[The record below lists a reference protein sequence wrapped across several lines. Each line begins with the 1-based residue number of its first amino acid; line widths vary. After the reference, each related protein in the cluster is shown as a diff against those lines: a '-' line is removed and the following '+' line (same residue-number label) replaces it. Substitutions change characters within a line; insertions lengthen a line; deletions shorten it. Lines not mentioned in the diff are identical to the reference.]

1 MAAGCL
7 EQFRP
12 VSASEEVVLD
22 HLRSGDYAVIA
33 DGALPDATQVD
44 RSIRGEFLRLLLLG
58 GDETHR
64 VHEKGIQLRG
74 ALITGTLDLEGCRI
88 HCGIALKDC
97 RFETAPVVRS
107 AIIDN
112 LHLDGSILPGLKA
125 DVLDVRGSVSLAGAI
140 VEGPI
145 AIQGAKLGGLLNCDG
160 ARISSPSAAALLGDD
175 IVARSITMRGAN
187 VIGSISIGGAKLG
200 SDLNFA
206 GVDIH
211 WPDGFAIKANG
222 IDVDGDVILHSGRA
236 DGEIEIIG
244 AHIEGDFDC
253 TGTRLHNPGKVALRF
268 NRSIVKGAWFLWKG
282 AKIDGVLDMT
292 GASLASIHDDLASW
306 PDRGDL
312 MLNRCLYDALIGGTI
327 EAERRL
333 EWLARQ
339 SPARWGEDFWPQP
352 YEQLANV
359 YRSMGHEDDARAVLI
374 AKERLQRSARR
385 ARSSNPLVWALLA
398 AKDGVLGVTVRYGRQ
413 PLLAFLW
420 LLIFWMTGVAVFGYA
435 ENQGAFKPASFVALR
450 SPEWVLCGF
459 EPSEERLLLATQQ
472 SMAGRAAPGQSQLDC
487 FRSQLEAASYPRFNA
502 WMYSLDTLFPVLEID
517 QKNAWRPDPNKP
529 WGSLAI
535 AYFYL
540 QSVIGWALS
549 LLAVAGFSGVVK
561 SR

>member
-1 MAAGCL
+1 MAVGCL

-33 DGALPDATQVD
+33 DGALPDATQID
-44 RSIRGEFLRLLLLG
+44 RSIRGEFLRFLLLG
-58 GDETHR
+58 GDETYR

-74 ALITGTLDLEGCRI
+74 ALIAGALDLEGCRI

-97 RFETAPVVRS
+97 RFETAPIVRS

-112 LHLDGSILPGLKA
+112 LYLDGSILPGLKA
-125 DVLDVRGSVSLAGAI
+125 DVVDVRGSVSLAGAI
-140 VEGPI
+140 IEGPI
-145 AIQGAKLGGLLNCDG
+145 TIQGAKLGGLLNCDG
-160 ARISSPSAAALLGDD
+160 ARISSPSAVALLGDD

-187 VIGSISIGGAKLG
+187 VIGSIWIGGAKLG
-200 SDLNFA
+200 SDLNLA

-253 TGTRLHNPGKVALRF
+253 TATRLHNPGKVALRF

-292 GASLASIHDDLASW
+292 GASLASIHDDLASCS
-306 PDRGDL
+306 DNGDL
-312 MLNRCLYDALIGGTI
+312 MLNRCLYDALLGGTI

-359 YRSMGHEDDARAVLI
+359 CRAMGHEDDARAVLI

-385 ARSSNPLVWALLA
+385 ARSSNSLVWTLLA

-413 PLLAFLW
+413 PLLAFFW
-420 LLIFWMTGVAVFGYA
+420 LFLFWMTGVVIFGYA
-435 ENQGAFKPASFVALR
+435 ESQGAFKPASFVVLR

-472 SMAGRAAPGQSQLDC
+472 SMAGRAAPRRVS
-487 FRSQLEAASYPRFNA
+487 RSSIAIAASSKRRAIRASMPGCTRSIRSFLYWKSTKRTRGGRIRTSLRGPVPLPTSIFNR
-502 WMYSLDTLFPVLEID
+502 S
-517 QKNAWRPDPNKP
+517 
-529 WGSLAI
+529 S
-535 AYFYL
+535 
-540 QSVIGWALS
+540 
-549 LLAVAGFSGVVK
+549 AGL
-561 SR
+561 